1 MGKLKDDSNFQI
13 YGWMATKLKLKGN
26 ELLIYAIIYSFSRND
41 NGNGVFNASTAY
53 LCEWTGLARK
63 NVISCLS
70 NLISRNLIIKLEDNS
85 LKRKP
90 NVYGINKSIL
100 DNKTSYETLQA
111 LGTKSNK
118 TSYETLQALG
128 TKSNKTSYETLHNN
142 NIINTTNN
150 TIINATTT
158 AAENYI
164 EDICK
169 LYLREISNKSCCSP
183 LETDKLSK
191 LISEYGADK
200 VKEAIEIAVM
210 RNRRS
215 LAYIEG
221 ILKNTGGDENGS
233 QKEKATV
240 VRRGRTSG
248 RGGLYKQRKV
258 ETIED
263 VERKFAH
270 ETSGWD

>member
-53 LCEWTGLARK
+53 LCEWTNLTKR
-63 NVISCLS
+63 NVLNCLS
-70 NLISRNLIIKLEDNS
+70 SLVNKNLIVKIEDNLS
-85 LKRKP
+85 KRKP
-90 NVYGINKSIL
+90 NVYVINKS
-100 DNKTSYETLQA
+100 A
-111 LGTKSNK
+111 LYNTDEKNSPVQVKKQHQTDEKNSPVQVKKQHQTGEKISP
-118 TSYETLQALG
+118 
-128 TKSNKTSYETLHNN
+128 NN
-142 NIINTTNN
+142 NIINTKDN
-150 TIINATTT
+150 TIINTTTT
-158 AAENYI
+158 AAENYL
-164 EDICK
+164 DNICK
-169 LYLREISNKSCCSP
+169 LYLREISNKACCSP

-200 VKEAIEIAVM
+200 TTEAIEIAVM

-233 QKEKATV
+233 QKEKAAV